1 MVKKKRENS
10 VTKIQSGLDA
20 DSDVFDPCGSK
31 LREKLQNHMEFHRK
45 GEQAMRRAALAG
57 TEEQSNTA
65 ELGEAQAPQREA
77 SLAGNEQRPSN
88 SQEMKTPR
96 STGQE

>member
-1 MVKKKRENS
+1 MVKERENS
-10 VTKIQSGLDA
+10 VIKTQSGLDE

-31 LREKLQNHMEFHRK
+31 LREKLQNHMEFQGK

-65 ELGEAQAPQREA
+65 E
-77 SLAGNEQRPSN
+77 
-88 SQEMKTPR
+88 
-96 STGQE
+96 